1 MTLEKIKTDLEA
13 KLRNLED
20 WRTYTTNAEEK
31 AAFWREQADAV
42 TNDEPKRSRFLDC
55 ALEADKEAAIGRAH
69 LAEMEP
75 QVSTL
80 QSVINELP
88 EEVSNGD

>member
-1 MTLEKIKTDLEA
+1 MTREKIQTDLEA

-31 AAFWREQADAV
+31 AAFWREQSDAV

-55 ALEADKEAAIGRAH
+55 AVEADKEAAIGRAH
-69 LAEMEP
+69 LAEIEP
-75 QVSTL
+75 QLTTL
-80 QSVINELP
+80 QSVISELP
-88 EEVSNGD
+88 EQSNGD